1 MRENYERYV
10 CQSLSLQWWYRASSL
25 VVEILHVGLRW
36 TTLYFSLSQQSAMA
50 TSIFPSEN
58 VITTVCMMA
67 LMPVVLTLYSCTTK
81 NFTFC
86 CGLIWVL
93 FFVPVFPLIM
103 NYFGYMTYDAWWH
116 PLVIGIVAFCYGL
129 YLIAD
134 MEALAFDGKHLL
146 NNEDYVT
153 GTLMLYLDILLYCHY
168 FAKLIPTRNT
178 IR

>member
-1 MRENYERYV
+1 MNTNLHLSV
-10 CQSLSLQWWYRASSL
+10 TIGCQLCGSFVISSP
-25 VVEILHVGLRW
+25 LHLH
-36 TTLYFSLSQQSAMA
+36 
-50 TSIFPSEN
+50 
-58 VITTVCMMA
+58 
-67 LMPVVLTLYSCTTK
+67 
-81 NFTFC
+81 
-86 CGLIWVL
+86 
-93 FFVPVFPLIM
+93 LIM